1 MYSSKA
7 PDSLFPQTMLCMATQ
22 ISSLGHTDKGRKNWT
37 QILFKLVTM
46 GASWRMS
53 SLNLSVI
60 SMLFQ
65 SVLKT
70 EESSG
75 DILAV
80 LIFQFHLTFAH
91 R

>member
-1 MYSSKA
+1 
-7 PDSLFPQTMLCMATQ
+7 
-22 ISSLGHTDKGRKNWT
+22 
-37 QILFKLVTM
+37 M
-46 GASWRMS
+46 GASGRMS

-60 SMLFQ
+60 SMLLQ
-65 SVLKT
+65 SLLKT

-91 R
+91 RQTLYSFFFHAALASKELRFKPTK